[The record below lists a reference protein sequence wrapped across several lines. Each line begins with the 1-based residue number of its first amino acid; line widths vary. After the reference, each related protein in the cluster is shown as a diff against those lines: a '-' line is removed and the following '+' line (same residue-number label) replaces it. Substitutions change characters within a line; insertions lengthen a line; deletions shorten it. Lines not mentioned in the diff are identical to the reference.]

1 MPKIDIHKLRRF
13 HANARAA
20 NAAAQ
25 EASRTATEARNAWVR
40 AENALKD
47 ANKKDSRVSE
57 VSKDRLADAVKD
69 AAAKTARA
77 DEVLDRLQDEVRHAT
92 RLWERCRD
100 YAAQR
105 NVLPA
110 DLAERF

>member
-1 MPKIDIHKLRRF
+1 MPKIDIQKLRRF

-20 NAAAQ
+20 SAASQ
-25 EASRTATEARNAWVR
+25 EASKTATEARNAWIR
-40 AENALKD
+40 AENAVKD
-47 ANKKDSRVSE
+47 AGRRDSGVSE
-57 VSKDRLADAVKD
+57 ESKAALGAAVKD

-77 DEVLDRLQDEVRHAT
+77 DEVADRLQDEAHHAI

-100 YAAQR
+100 YAAQN

-110 DLAERF
+110 DLAERI